1 MEEFKGKIGI
11 LGTGRTARA
20 MAAYLME
27 KNCCP
32 VMWGRNREALRKIR
46 EQGIV
51 TLGCIE
57 GHFYPQVQEDLKEV
71 SGLCDY
77 LFVMTTS
84 QGHRDL
90 AKSLKGLLK
99 QDQRILIFNGNW
111 GAYEFFEELEEEIE
125 EKQAVIGETGGM
137 IFIADYDGEA
147 CRIKS
152 IKNRMSA
159 AAFPCDYG
167 EVLVQELEP
176 VLPQLKAEAN
186 VLVTSINNSNPVIH
200 VPLAMTNFTR
210 IENGED
216 FLFYGEGATVSSV
229 HYIEEIDRER
239 EAAARALGVELDVY
253 KRQFTSYAA
262 DGWAKTNDQWVYVN
276 QGKNHTGWLQTSDGW
291 YYMDLSTGYM
301 SKGFKQ
307 IDGKW
312 YFFKPSGVMATG
324 WINPEYG
331 KWYYMLDDGTMV
343 TGWLKI
349 KNGSGYDYYF
359 MRGNGT
365 MATGWREM
373 DKAWYYFQSNG
384 KCVVNS
390 WAQIKDNWYL
400 FGADGKMMTGWAKVD
415 KNYFYLNT
423 DGRMLTGWLNDSEG
437 NKYYMDT
444 GNGAMATGWK
454 QIDNS
459 WYYFNSNG
467 HMMTG
472 WIQLNGKYYYLNPAD
487 SGKMIAGRTANIN
500 GTDYT
505 FDASG
510 VCQNASGVSAQ
521 NPTETTPGGSGV
533 SGENG
538 GPGVSGGSSGISS
551 NGPGSSNSG
560 SSPSGSGNQSPSTSP
575 GGSADSGSLQPGRTD
590 GPG

>member
-200 VPLAMTNFTR
+200 VPLVMTNFTR

-239 EAAARALGVELDVY
+239 EAAARALGVE
-253 KRQFTSYAA
+253 
-262 DGWAKTNDQWVYVN
+262 
-276 QGKNHTGWLQTSDGW
+276 
-291 YYMDLSTGYM
+291 
-301 SKGFKQ
+301 
-307 IDGKW
+307 
-312 YFFKPSGVMATG
+312 
-324 WINPEYG
+324 
-331 KWYYMLDDGTMV
+331 
-343 TGWLKI
+343 
-349 KNGSGYDYYF
+349 
-359 MRGNGT
+359 
-365 MATGWREM
+365 
-373 DKAWYYFQSNG
+373 FQS
-384 KCVVNS
+384 CLDIINS
-390 WAQIKDNWYL
+390 FWTEKQDTLYEALHGNQTYL
-400 FGADGKMMTGWAKVD
+400 AVKGPRTLKHRYLEEDLPYGIMPLLALAKACHVPAPRL
-415 KNYFYLNT
+415 K
-423 DGRMLTGWLNDSEG
+423 
-437 NKYYMDT
+437 
-444 GNGAMATGWK
+444 AMAGCFQCLLGQQTE
-454 QIDNS
+454 
-459 WYYFNSNG
+459 
-467 HMMTG
+467 
-472 WIQLNGKYYYLNPAD
+472 PAGLSFSRDRLD
-487 SGKMIAGRTANIN
+487 SL
-500 GTDYT
+500 
-505 FDASG
+505 
-510 VCQNASGVSAQ
+510 
-521 NPTETTPGGSGV
+521 
-533 SGENG
+533 
-538 GPGVSGGSSGISS
+538 ISY
-551 NGPGSSNSG
+551 
-560 SSPSGSGNQSPSTSP
+560 
-575 GGSADSGSLQPGRTD
+575 RR
-590 GPG
+590 